1 MIIPDAEEILVG
13 EIIQFNPSAGCGS
26 SLGVGSAFGW
36 VGTVPGRG
44 HRWRVWG
51 YHRRLEFNLHQG
63 HVHHASEICMRMR
76 MHGDCLSG

>member
-1 MIIPDAEEILVG
+1 MRSSSSIPPLGAEARLVWVQRLAG
-13 EIIQFNPSAGCGS
+13 SERFQAEVIDGGCG
-26 SLGVGSAFGW
+26 
-36 VGTVPGRG
+36 
-44 HRWRVWG
+44 G